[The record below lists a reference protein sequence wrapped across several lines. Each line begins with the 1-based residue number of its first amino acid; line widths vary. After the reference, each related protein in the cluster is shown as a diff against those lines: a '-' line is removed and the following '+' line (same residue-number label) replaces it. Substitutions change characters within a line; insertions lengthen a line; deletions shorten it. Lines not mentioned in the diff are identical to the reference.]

1 LSQPHLDILITVTM
15 SSAPPRHRPAPRQ
28 HNHKLFHSV
37 VAVASI
43 ISLACMASAATES
56 SADVALHDLPGNAL
70 HVRASHTDHGDIYL
84 TPASAYS
91 PSPSSSSSGKK
102 ERRQGGSNFKQY
114 YIRVVNDH
122 PAELYA
128 QLVVVAKGNEV
139 NYIPE
144 NTFITALDDQGV
156 ADASNIP
163 GVTRIYHVP
172 KSVKKTPRGNRRLEA
187 TDGTGTV
194 TIDAQILS
202 GPQVA
207 QIVSQWQSLIT
218 AHAGSPAELR
228 IPSPGKVVVEI
239 AEGDAA
245 DKAED
250 WLVEQEEVVWVEQR
264 SAIRPL
270 NKYAGSMIQDGT
282 QTGSDALL

>member
-1 LSQPHLDILITVTM
+1 LI
-15 SSAPPRHRPAPRQ
+15 
-28 HNHKLFHSV
+28 HSTRGTP
-37 VAVASI
+37 
-43 ISLACMASAATES
+43 SLTAFS
-56 SADVALHDLPGNAL
+56 LPL
-70 HVRASHTDHGDIYL
+70 
-84 TPASAYS
+84 
-91 PSPSSSSSGKK
+91 
-102 ERRQGGSNFKQY
+102 Q
-114 YIRVVNDH
+114 
-122 PAELYA
+122 
-128 QLVVVAKGNEV
+128 
-139 NYIPE
+139 

-264 SAIRPL
+264 SAIR
-270 NKYAGSMIQDGT
+270 YVVCVCVCVRERERESVCVCERI
-282 QTGSDALL
+282 